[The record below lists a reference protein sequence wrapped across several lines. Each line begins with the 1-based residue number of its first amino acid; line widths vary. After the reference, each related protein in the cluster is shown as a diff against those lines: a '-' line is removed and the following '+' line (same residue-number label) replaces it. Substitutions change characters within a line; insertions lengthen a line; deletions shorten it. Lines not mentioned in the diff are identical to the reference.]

1 MSQLKTA
8 QGAGHGASAI
18 VELTRRSWRAAWPK
32 HTHTPPGRSFWVAAI
47 MCAITL
53 VINIGYCLLARKM
66 VKGTRAGS
74 DVRSVRSSTQRQK
87 MRASWLSLG
96 AVPAAFWIILI
107 TQTMQGGTV
116 GSWMNVSAD
125 VIRQTR
131 GTTTTVAGYTS
142 AVGQVIPIFLTP
154 VLGTIMDRF
163 GRRMYF
169 VTATAALY
177 VLAFALIQFTGVHT
191 LVP

>member
-1 MSQLKTA
+1 MA
-8 QGAGHGASAI
+8 QGAGRGALMA
-18 VELTRRSWRAAWPK
+18 VELTRQQSRAAWPYSSLSL
-32 HTHTPPGRSFWVAAI
+32 PCRSFWVAAI

-53 VINIGYCLLARKM
+53 IINIGYCLLARKM
-66 VKGTRAGS
+66 VKVTRAGS
-74 DVRSVRSSTQRQK
+74 DGRSVRSSTQRQK
-87 MRASWLSLG
+87 MKASWLSLG
-96 AVPAAFWIILI
+96 AIPAAFWIILI

-131 GTTTTVAGYTS
+131 ETTTTVAGYTS

-154 VLGTIMDRF
+154 ALGTIMDRF

-177 VLAFALIQFTGVHT
+177 VLAFVLIQFTGVHA